1 MSKKILR
8 PNDKE
13 IISLDKKPT
22 SAPMNWGGCLR
33 DLKYI
38 EYQDISGLE
47 KLLLAPDYST
57 SKKIV
62 PVSAN
67 QVLEFNQNQISQ
79 FCHTYAI
86 YQIPTIE
93 LIDFLKK
100 EIIETAI
107 EIGSGNG
114 VIGRSLGI
122 PMTDNCMQ
130 KWNSIK
136 ANYRVLKTPTIN
148 YPNDIIELDA
158 NLAVN
163 QYKPQTV
170 IGSWITQK
178 YEPHMEKYSEVSAN
192 VFGVDEIELLRKVK
206 KYIHIGNEHTNE
218 SKEIFKKYKAKRI
231 YADWLI
237 SRSQKKDQNVIYIF
251 RGLA

>member
-1 MSKKILR
+1 MNQSNNR
-8 PNDKE
+8 
-13 IISLDKKPT
+13 IIGLDNKPT
-22 SAPMNWGGCLR
+22 SAPMNWAGCLK

-38 EYQDISGLE
+38 EYEDITGLE
-47 KLLLAPDYST
+47 KLLLAPDYSA
-57 SKKIV
+57 SKKII
-62 PVSAN
+62 PASAREI
-67 QVLEFNQNQISQ
+67 LEFNQNQISQ

-86 YQIPTIE
+86 YQVPTIE

-114 VIGRSLGI
+114 SIGRSLNI

-130 KWNSIK
+130 KWKSIK
-136 ANYRVLKTPTIN
+136 AHYKVLKAPTIN
-148 YPNDIIELDA
+148 YPSDIIELDA
-158 NLAVN
+158 HSAVN

-206 KYIHIGNEHTNE
+206 KYIHIGNEHTHE

-237 SRSQKKDQNVIYIF
+237 SRSQKRDQNVIYIF
-251 RGLA
+251 KGIA

>member
-1 MSKKILR
+1 MIQSNKQ
-8 PNDKE
+8 
-13 IISLDKKPT
+13 IIGVDNKPT
-22 SAPMNWGGCLR
+22 SAPMNWESCLR

-62 PVSAN
+62 PAPAREI
-67 QVLEFNQNQISQ
+67 LEFNQNQISQ

-86 YQIPTIE
+86 YQVPTIE

-100 EIIETAI
+100 EIIGTAI

-114 VIGRSLGI
+114 SIGRSLDI

-130 KWNSIK
+130 KWESVK
-136 ANYRVLKTPTIN
+136 ANYRALKTPTIN

-178 YEPHMEKYSEVSAN
+178 FEPHMNNYSEVSAN
-192 VFGVDEIELLRKVK
+192 VFGVDEFELLRKVK
-206 KYIHIGNEHTNE
+206 KYIHIGNEHTHE
-218 SKEIFKKYKAKRI
+218 SKEIFKKYRAKRI

-237 SRSQKKDQNVIYIF
+237 SRSQKRDQNVIYIF